1 MISQVITWL
10 ECLEIV
16 NSVSAVNT
24 FTTFLK
30 VILTFVLMFPLGVG
44 LNGYAYGYAVAQI
57 LGGVVLWLVVFK
69 WRKEHIKPTRYW
81 FGFDWGMAADRST
94 NIHYLK
100 MACPMIIQYCVCDP
114 PPSLARA
121 P

>member
-57 LGGVVLWLVVFK
+57 LGGVVLWGK
-69 WRKEHIKPTRYW
+69 K
-81 FGFDWGMAADRST
+81 
-94 NIHYLK
+94 
-100 MACPMIIQYCVCDP
+100 
-114 PPSLARA
+114 SLDCCCCFR
-121 P
+121 